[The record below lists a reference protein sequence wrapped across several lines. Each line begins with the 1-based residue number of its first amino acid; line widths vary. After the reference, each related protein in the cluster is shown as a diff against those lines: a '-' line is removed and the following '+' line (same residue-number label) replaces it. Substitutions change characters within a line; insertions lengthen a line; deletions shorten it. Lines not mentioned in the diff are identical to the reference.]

1 MFLLYWHQIKD
12 MDMRISSAAS
22 YGFLKNSPSF
32 NAEVIVL
39 PSSPIDQQPA
49 EDKLIMER
57 KAEEMGALLQ
67 KRFPDINDNLQ
78 IFLQPSGRRQF
89 ENTHDMFI
97 IRKLKEMVGYADDSK
112 GIYWNKLRAFF
123 GYKDADRACRDIL
136 KRNEKPPEYFY
147 VKLQPETIEKIK
159 NKDSEMMKK
168 LERKAEHESEYC
180 IKEDIDKN
188 IGIEFADDVEEII
201 KSGLDFGLTEWEKPR
216 PKPDKTDKR
225 FYIA

>member
-1 MFLLYWHQIKD
+1 MFLLYLQQIKD
-12 MDMRISSAAS
+12 MDMRILPAAS
-22 YGFLKNSPSF
+22 YGFLKSSPSF
-32 NAEVIVL
+32 KAEVIVL

-49 EDKLIMER
+49 EDKFLMER
-57 KAEEMGALLQ
+57 KAEEIGKILQ
-67 KRFPDINDNLQ
+67 KRFPDKNDNLQ
-78 IFLQPSGRRQF
+78 IFLQPSGYRQF
-89 ENTHDMFI
+89 EETHDMFI
-97 IRKLKEMVGYADDSK
+97 VRKFKEMVGYADDSK

-136 KRNEKPPEYFY
+136 KRNKKPPEYFY

-159 NKDSEMMKK
+159 KKDPEIIRK

-188 IGIEFADDVEEII
+188 IGIEFADDVEEIV

-216 PKPDKTDKR
+216 PKPGNIDKR